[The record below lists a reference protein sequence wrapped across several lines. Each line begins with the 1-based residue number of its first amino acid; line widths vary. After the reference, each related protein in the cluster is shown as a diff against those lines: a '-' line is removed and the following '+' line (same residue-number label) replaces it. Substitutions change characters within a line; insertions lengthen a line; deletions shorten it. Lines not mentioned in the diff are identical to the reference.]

1 MKTELFDYHLP
12 PERIAQSPLEPRD
25 ASKLLVVKKHEVGS
39 SSSGNWEKAER
50 REVEP
55 GIQVNNYAE
64 RANTLQGFRV
74 ADVPARSSLSD
85 AHTSELKTTQWTS
98 LPGMTESSFSELI
111 FRDITSLL
119 RPDDI
124 LVINDTRVMPARI
137 KWTTVLLQNKKAKS
151 KKQNDG
157 IWINSL
163 SFGEGRGE
171 ASLRKPVEC
180 LFLRNTA
187 PDIWEIM
194 CFPGERLKTGR
205 EIILENGMTLEI
217 VGETYAGRLVK
228 VPVPHHEWL
237 EVLQKYGEIPLPP
250 YITEH
255 LANSELYQTVYAENL
270 GSTAAPTA
278 GRHFT
283 PELLQKIQDMW
294 VKIARVTLHI
304 GPGTFK
310 PIYEDDVTQ
319 YQIHSEFV
327 TIPAETIE
335 LLKNRKGRVIA
346 VGTTSMRA
354 MESLAQGKL
363 SSMNNGGFVSSSSCT
378 WDHCDSRGEHDTGIQ
393 ENWLREASHKIIRN
407 DLTGLDSGSPVS
419 LTSSMKTSVRND
431 GNNESNVL
439 NWLNSL
445 NGYSW
450 DTNLYITPGYEFQL
464 VDALITNFHAPRT
477 SLLVLVAAFMGFE
490 NMMAAYWYALEH
502 DFRFLSFGDAMWV
515 ERAFL
520 EKK

>member
-1 MKTELFDYHLP
+1 MD
-12 PERIAQSPLEPRD
+12 
-25 ASKLLVVKKHEVGS
+25 
-39 SSSGNWEKAER
+39 SSGTFVSKSTQNCWKE
-50 REVEP
+50 
-55 GIQVNNYAE
+55 IN
-64 RANTLQGFRV
+64 
-74 ADVPARSSLSD
+74 SLSN
-85 AHTSELKTTQWTS
+85 LS
-98 LPGMTESSFSELI
+98 LNKLFSWRSDSISSQTLDSDFDEKKAITFSEMT

-137 KWTTVLLQNKKAKS
+137 KGHTILQNGTKK
-151 KKQNDG
+151 D
-157 IWINSL
+157 
-163 SFGEGRGE
+163 
-171 ASLRKPVEC
+171 VEC
-180 LFLRNTA
+180 LFLRNTS

-194 CFPGERLKTGR
+194 CFPGERLKTWR
-205 EIILENGMTLEI
+205 TIILENWMTLEI

-283 PELLQKIQDMW
+283 PELLEKIQNMG
-294 VKIARVTLHI
+294 VKIAHVTLHI

-327 TIPAETIE
+327 TIPRETLE

-346 VGTTSMRA
+346 VGTTSMRSL
-354 MESLAQGKL
+354 ESLAVGKL
-363 SSMNNGGFVSSSSCT
+363 QPVQNTKYKGQNEGFV
-378 WDHCDSRGEHDTGIQ
+378 D
-393 ENWLREASHKIIRN
+393 
-407 DLTGLDSGSPVS
+407 DLG
-419 LTSSMKTSVRND
+419 KWI
-431 GNNESNVL
+431 NEWNVL
-439 NWLNSL
+439 NRLNPL

-450 DTNLYITPGYEFQL
+450 DTNLYITPGYQFQL
-464 VDALITNFHAPRT
+464 VDVLVTNFHAPRT
-477 SLLVLVAAFMGFE
+477 SLLVLVAAFMGLE
-490 NMMAAYWYALEH
+490 NMQAAYQYALDH
-502 DFRFLSFGDAMWV
+502 NFRFLSFGDAMWV
-515 ERAFL
+515 E
-520 EKK
+520 KKW

>member
-1 MKTELFDYHLP
+1 MKTELFDYSLP
-12 PERIAQSPLEPRD
+12 PEKIAQHPLEPRD
-25 ASKLLVVKKHEVGS
+25 SSRLLVVMK
-39 SSSGNWEKAER
+39 NEKWKM
-50 REVEP
+50 
-55 GIQVNNYAE
+55 NND
-64 RANTLQGFRV
+64 GF
-74 ADVPARSSLSD
+74 D
-85 AHTSELKTTQWTS
+85 EI
-98 LPGMTESSFSELI
+98 I

-137 KWTTVLLQNKKAKS
+137 TGYTILQNDTKK
-151 KKQNDG
+151 D
-157 IWINSL
+157 
-163 SFGEGRGE
+163 
-171 ASLRKPVEC
+171 VEC

-187 PDIWEIM
+187 PDVWEIM

-205 EIILENGMTLEI
+205 TIILENGMTLEV

-228 VPVPHHEWL
+228 VPVSHHEWL
-237 EVLQKYGEIPLPP
+237 EVLQKYGDIPLPP

-255 LANSELYQTVYAENL
+255 LENSELYQTVYAENL

-294 VKIARVTLHI
+294 VKIAHVTLHI

-319 YQIHSEFV
+319 YQIHSEWV
-327 TIPAETIE
+327 TIPVETIE
-335 LLKNRKGRVIA
+335 ILKHRKGRVIA

-363 SSMNNGGFVSSSSCT
+363 SSMKNEKWIMKNGGFVSSSSGN
-378 WDHCDSRGEHDTGIQ
+378 WVKAERREVEPGIQ
-393 ENWLREASHKIIRN
+393 VDNYAERSDILQGNDNWPGFRVADIPA
-407 DLTGLDSGSPVS
+407 TQWTS
-419 LTSSMKTSVRND
+419 LPGMTD
-431 GNNESNVL
+431 
-439 NWLNSL
+439 
-445 NGYSW
+445 YSW

-477 SLLVLVAAFMGFE
+477 SLLVLVAAFMGLE
-490 NMMAAYWYALEH
+490 SMTAAYQYALDH
-502 DFRFLSFGDAMWV
+502 NFRFLSFGDAMWV
-515 ERAFL
+515 EKR
-520 EKK
+520 

>member
-1 MKTELFDYHLP
+1 MTHKVYFGNYPHFTLNANGFLWLQVYLPLNITLNIWLDFIWEIANISAISMKTELFNYHLP
-12 PERIAQSPLEPRD
+12 PAKIAQHPLEPRD
-25 ASKLLVVKKHEVGS
+25 SSRLLICES
-39 SSSGNWEKAER
+39 PL
-50 REVEP
+50 RE
-55 GIQVNNYAE
+55 IA
-64 RANTLQGFRV
+64 
-74 ADVPARSSLSD
+74 
-85 AHTSELKTTQWTS
+85 
-98 LPGMTESSFSELI
+98 

-137 KWTTVLLQNKKAKS
+137 TGHTVLQNGTKK
-151 KKQNDG
+151 D
-157 IWINSL
+157 
-163 SFGEGRGE
+163 
-171 ASLRKPVEC
+171 VEC

-194 CFPGERLKTGR
+194 CFPWERLKTGR
-205 EIILENGMTLEI
+205 TIILENGMTLEI
-217 VGETYAGRLVK
+217 VEETYAGRLVR

-237 EVLQKYGEIPLPP
+237 EVLQKYGEVPLPP

-283 PELLQKIQDMW
+283 PELLEKIQNMG

-310 PIYEDDVTQ
+310 PIYEDDVTE

-327 TIPAETIE
+327 TIPDETLE
-335 LLKNRKGRVIA
+335 LLRNRKGRVVA
-346 VGTTSMRA
+346 VGTTSMRSL
-354 MESLAQGKL
+354 ESYAAGKL
-363 SSMNNGGFVSSSSCT
+363 QEQTYGVS
-378 WDHCDSRGEHDTGIQ
+378 G
-393 ENWLREASHKIIRN
+393 
-407 DLTGLDSGSPVS
+407 
-419 LTSSMKTSVRND
+419 
-431 GNNESNVL
+431 
-439 NWLNSL
+439 
-445 NGYSW
+445 

-477 SLLVLVAAFMGFE
+477 SLLVLVAAFMGLE
-490 NMMAAYWYALEH
+490 NMQAAYQYALDH

-515 ERAFL
+515 E
-520 EKK
+520 KK